1 VGSNKKKGDA
11 PGGSWRRKKFFLKV
25 AAELENT
32 LSDRDEKRYEPY
44 DFESVQRLR
53 AIALR
58 NFFCNRN
65 FGRERFFMLFTFYPV
80 LDWLSP

>member
-1 VGSNKKKGDA
+1 LAKKKV
-11 PGGSWRRKKFFLKV
+11 FLKV

-53 AIALR
+53 Q
-58 NFFCNRN
+58 
-65 FGRERFFMLFTFYPV
+65 
-80 LDWLSP
+80 